1 MSHVLNKSQSCD
13 QLGDH
18 IFYTL
23 CKEHSFYCFLIY
35 IPSDI
40 HVVPYIPNCSFL
52 SSSLW
57 HISSRAHGEKEVHRG
72 LEIKKES
79 MRTPHAPR
87 FLARVTCDLHS
98 EGQCG
103 QTGTWVIRR
112 GCGRRKKGSLAHRER
127 EDKMPAKYLCSWLV
141 ASGKWDIN
149 NYDDWSTPGSGNSPG
164 LGGRRRRF
172 QSRLQHGL
180 FCDLT
185 ESLWALVYKWGNNK
199 V

>member
-1 MSHVLNKSQSCD
+1 MINWVNTSYYK
-13 QLGDH
+13 
-18 IFYTL
+18 L
-23 CKEHSFYCFLIY
+23 CKEHSFYCFLIHMHTK
-35 IPSDI
+35 PSDS
-40 HVVPYIPNCSFL
+40 HVVPYIPNCSFV

-57 HISSRAHGEKEVHRG
+57 HTPARAHTAKKREVHKG
-72 LEIKKES
+72 LEIKKKVCKLH
-79 MRTPHAPR
+79 MPPR
-87 FLARVTCDLHS
+87 FLARVTCDLHG

-103 QTGTWVIRR
+103 QTGAWVIRR

-180 FCDLT
+180 FCDLM